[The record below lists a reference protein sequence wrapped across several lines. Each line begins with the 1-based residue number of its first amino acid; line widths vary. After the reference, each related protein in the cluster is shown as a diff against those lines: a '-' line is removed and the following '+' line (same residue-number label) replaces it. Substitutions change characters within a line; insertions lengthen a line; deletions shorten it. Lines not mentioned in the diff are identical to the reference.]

1 MTGKDAGATVYI
13 AGAMLVRL
21 EDVDDPKEQGHE
33 SISTPDRHAMPS
45 KKQGAI
51 QPSMKNYYFSTL
63 CILPLAV
70 IFVSGCATSNKNA
83 SLETESFEPVAPVAA
98 VEAQD
103 LTQVEGDAPR
113 SVTDL
118 LREADKAFQ
127 AANTAQESGDEEAAL
142 RQYVLMLELLTE
154 ADLDPKIFYSLRE
167 EFGAILNGSTQHAN
181 LYQSRPYSPL
191 DDGAVTPPTTHASP
205 GDLSAFEIPF
215 PLPEPVLEE
224 IDKIQNSYPKNF
236 QIFLDRSHKYLPH
249 IRQRLRE
256 NGMPEELAYLALVE
270 SGFQPKIVS
279 RAGAGG
285 MWQFM
290 RPAAQRFNLRVD
302 SHVDERYDWISS
314 TDAAIEYLKVLHSH
328 FNGSWP
334 LALSAYNMGEGGLQ
348 RAIEANG
355 GETDLWTLIET
366 PPASNRIR
374 LETKEYFARF
384 VASVIVAHS
393 PERYGFQVNAAPAE
407 ELVKVPVNGAFS
419 LSRLDQHMGYSEGT
433 LARLNP
439 ALLNETTP
447 PSGNYHVLVPKLD
460 TERFAS
466 ALTSAEPVTVQYAG
480 GNYKVKRGETVSQI
494 ATRHGVSATELMRV
508 NGIRSARGLRAGET
522 LKLPD
527 GASEAKGG
535 SDVVDAAPVEEI
547 EVAKAA
553 EEKSASSRKAGSVG
567 KGSKATYTVKSGDT
581 LFDIAKAHK
590 VSVADLQSWN
600 NKGRRERLK
609 VGETLQVGDTVVPEV
624 EPAIEETA
632 ETIVASAEGNGEFHE
647 VQPGEYPAKIAR
659 DYDVPLRDFLAWN
672 NLGSKSTIKVG
683 DKLVVAAGTPEQ
695 PREDVKEAPKAK
707 EAPKEEEIKLA
718 SAEPVSKATKEKAAD
733 KEKPVGTNAG
743 TPGAKATHT
752 VKKGE
757 SASVIA
763 EKYGV
768 KTSDFLAWN
777 NLTSKSV
784 LQAGKTYKVYAP
796 GDSKPPAKRAAAVTP
811 DETIHKVTSGQNP
824 STIAKRYGVKISDL
838 FKWNEW
844 PKNHVLQVGDK
855 VVIRK
860 G

>member
-1 MTGKDAGATVYI
+1 
-13 AGAMLVRL
+13 
-21 EDVDDPKEQGHE
+21 
-33 SISTPDRHAMPS
+33 
-45 KKQGAI
+45 
-51 QPSMKNYYFSTL
+51 MKNYYFSTL
-63 CILPLAV
+63 CILTTTML
-70 IFVSGCATSNKNA
+70 FVSGCATGNKNA
-83 SLETESFEPVAPVAA
+83 SLETEQLEPLAPVAA
-98 VEAQD
+98 VEAQNVAPAD
-103 LTQVEGDAPR
+103 GSTPR

-142 RQYVLMLELLTE
+142 RHYVLMLELLTE

-181 LYQSRPYSPL
+181 LYQSRPFSPL
-191 DDGAVTPPTTHASP
+191 DDGAVTEAPQHTAP

-215 PLPEPVLEE
+215 PLPEPVLQE
-224 IDKIQNSYPKNF
+224 IDKIQNGYPKNF

-314 TDAAIEYLKVLHSH
+314 TDAAIEYMKVLHDH

-355 GETDLWTLIET
+355 GETDLWTLLET

-393 PERYGFQVNAAPAE
+393 PERYGFKVNAVPGE
-407 ELVKVPVNGAFS
+407 ELIKVPVNGAFS
-419 LSRLDQHMGYSEGT
+419 LSHLDQQMGYSEGT

-447 PSGNYHVLVPKLD
+447 PSGNYHVLVPTTD

-466 ALTSAEPVTVQYAG
+466 ALSSAEPVTVQYAAGNATG

-494 ATRHGVSATELMRV
+494 ATRHGVSATELMRI
-508 NGIRSARGLRAGET
+508 NGIRTARGLRAGET
-522 LKLPD
+522 LKLPE
-527 GASEAKGG
+527 GASEGKGG
-535 SDVVDAAPVEEI
+535 TEVLEDVPSEEI
-547 EVAKAA
+547 QVAKAD
-553 EEKSASSRKAGSVG
+553 EEKPAATRKASNLS
-567 KGSKATYTVKSGDT
+567 KGAKATYTVKSGDT

-600 NKGRRERLK
+600 NKDRRERLK
-609 VGETLQVGDTVVPEV
+609 VGETLQVGDAVIAEA
-624 EPAIEETA
+624 EPAVEEA
-632 ETIVASAEGNGEFHE
+632 PEAVVASAGGSGEFHE

-707 EAPKEEEIKLA
+707 EVEETPKAKEPEEMKLA
-718 SAEPVSKATKEKAAD
+718 SAEPAKKASKEKAAE
-733 KEKPVGTNAG
+733 KEKPIGTNADV
-743 TPGAKATHT
+743 PGAKATHT

-777 NLTSKSV
+777 NLTAKSV
-784 LQAGKTYKVYAP
+784 LQAGKAYKLYAP
-796 GDSKPPAKRAAAVTP
+796 GDSKPPAKRAAAITP
-811 DETIHKVTSGQNP
+811 DETIHKVTTGQNP
-824 STIAKRYGVKISDL
+824 TTIARRYGVKISDL
-838 FKWNEW
+838 YKWNEW
-844 PKNHVLQVGDK
+844 PKDHVLQVGDK
-855 VVIRK
+855 VAIRK

>member
-1 MTGKDAGATVYI
+1 
-13 AGAMLVRL
+13 
-21 EDVDDPKEQGHE
+21 
-33 SISTPDRHAMPS
+33 
-45 KKQGAI
+45 
-51 QPSMKNYYFSTL
+51 MKNYYFSTL
-63 CILPLAV
+63 CILTVTML
-70 IFVSGCATSNKNA
+70 FVSGCATSNKSA
-83 SLETESFEPVAPVAA
+83 SLDTEQFEPMPAVAA
-98 VEAQD
+98 VEAENVAPTD
-103 LTQVEGDAPR
+103 GSAPR

-142 RQYVLMLELLTE
+142 RHYVLMLELLTE

-181 LYQSRPYSPL
+181 LYQPRPFSPL
-191 DDGAVTPPTTHASP
+191 DDGAVAEAPQHSSP

-215 PLPEPVLEE
+215 PLPEPVLQE
-224 IDKIQNSYPKNF
+224 IDKIQNGYPKNF

-314 TDAAIEYLKVLHSH
+314 TDAAIEYMKVLHSH

-334 LALSAYNMGEGGLQ
+334 LALSAYNMGEGGLE
-348 RAIEANG
+348 RAIAANG
-355 GETDLWTLIET
+355 GETNLWTLLET

-393 PERYGFQVNAAPAE
+393 PERYGFTVNAVPAE
-407 ELVKVPVNGAFS
+407 EVVKVPVNGAFS
-419 LSRLDQHMGYSEGT
+419 LSRLDQQMGYAEGT

-447 PSGNYHVLVPKLD
+447 PSGNYHVLVPKTD

-466 ALTSAEPVTVQYAG
+466 ALTTAEPVTVQYAG
-480 GNYKVKRGETVSQI
+480 NAAGGSYKVKRGETVSQI
-494 ATRHGVSATELMRV
+494 ATRHGVSATELMRI
-508 NGIRSARGLRAGET
+508 NGIRTARGLRAGET

-527 GASEAKGG
+527 GASEGKGG
-535 SDVVDAAPVEEI
+535 TEVLEDVSSEEI
-547 EVAKAA
+547 QVAKA
-553 EEKSASSRKAGSVG
+553 ETKSTSTRKAGSVG
-567 KGSKATYTVKSGDT
+567 KGTKATYTVKSGDT

-590 VSVADLQSWN
+590 VSVSDLQSWN
-600 NKGRRERLK
+600 NKDRRERLK
-609 VGETLQVGDTVVPEV
+609 VGETLQVGDTVVAEAEPEV
-624 EPAIEETA
+624 EEVAPATQ
-632 ETIVASAEGNGEFHE
+632 VASADSGEFHE

-707 EAPKEEEIKLA
+707 EVEEAPKAKEPEEVKMA
-718 SAEPVSKATKEKAAD
+718 SAEPVKKASKEKAAD

-752 VKKGE
+752 VQKGE

-768 KTSDFLAWN
+768 KTSEFLAWN
-777 NLTSKSV
+777 GLTAKSV
-784 LQAGKTYKVYAP
+784 LQAGKAYKVYPP
-796 GDSKPPAKRAAAVTP
+796 GDSTPPAKRAAAVTP
-811 DETIHKVTSGQNP
+811 DETIHKVTTGQNP
-824 STIAKRYGVKISDL
+824 TTIARRYGVKLSDL

-844 PKNHVLQVGDK
+844 PKNHMLQVGDK
-855 VVIRK
+855 VIIRK

>member
-1 MTGKDAGATVYI
+1 MTWVPCLPVTNMWTIPRNRATSF
-13 AGAMLVRL
+13 G
-21 EDVDDPKEQGHE
+21 
-33 SISTPDRHAMPS
+33 STPDRHPMPS
-45 KKQGAI
+45 LNKGAN
-51 QPSMKNYYFSTL
+51 QPSMKNYHFPTL
-63 CILPLAV
+63 SILTLTML
-70 IFVSGCATSNKNA
+70 FVSGCATSSKTT
-83 SLETESFEPVAPVAA
+83 SLDTEQFEPLPAVAA
-98 VEAQD
+98 VDAQD
-103 LTQVEGDAPR
+103 VAPGDGTTPR

-154 ADLDPKIFYSLRE
+154 ADLDPKIFYLLRE
-167 EFGAILNGSTQHAN
+167 EFGAILNGSTQHAS
-181 LYQSRPYSPL
+181 LYQPRPYSPL
-191 DDGAVTPPTTHASP
+191 DDGAVAQPAPTHTSP

-215 PLPEPVLEE
+215 PLPEPVLQE
-224 IDKIQNSYPKNF
+224 IDKIQNGYPKNF

-256 NGMPEELAYLALVE
+256 SGMPEELAYLALIE

-314 TDAAIEYLKVLHSH
+314 TDAAIEYMKVLYDH
-328 FNGSWP
+328 FDGSWP
-334 LALSAYNMGEGGLQ
+334 LALSAYNMGEGGLE
-348 RAIEANG
+348 RAIAANG

-393 PERYGFQVNAAPAE
+393 PERYGFTINAVPGE

-419 LSRLDQHMGYSEGT
+419 LSRLDQHMGYTDGT

-447 PSGNYHVLVPKLD
+447 PSGNYHVLVPKTD

-466 ALTSAEPVTVQYAG
+466 ALTTAEPVTVQYAG

-494 ATRHGVSATELMRV
+494 ATRHGISATELMRI

-527 GASEAKGG
+527 GASEGKGG
-535 SDVVDAAPVEEI
+535 AEVLDAAPIEEI
-547 EVAKAA
+547 QVAKNDDA
-553 EEKSASSRKAGSVG
+553 KPASTRKASNLSRGA
-567 KGSKATYTVKSGDT
+567 KASYTVKSGDT

-609 VGETLQVGDTVVPEV
+609 VGESLQVGDTVVSEP
-624 EPAIEETA
+624 EPAAA
-632 ETIVASAEGNGEFHE
+632 ETSETVVASAGGSGEFHE

-695 PREDVKEAPKAK
+695 PREGVKEAPKAK
-707 EAPKEEEIKLA
+707 EVVDAPKAKEPEEMKMA
-718 SAEPVSKATKEKAAD
+718 SAEPVKKAS
-733 KEKPVGTNAG
+733 KEKPVGTTAG
-743 TPGAKATHT
+743 VPGAKATHT

-768 KTSDFLAWN
+768 KTSEFLAWN
-777 NLTSKSV
+777 GLTAKSV
-784 LQAGKTYKVYAP
+784 LQAGKTYKVFAP
-796 GDSKPPAKRAAAVTP
+796 GDGTPPSKRATAVTP
-811 DETIHKVTSGQNP
+811 DETIHKVTTGQNP
-824 STIAKRYGVKISDL
+824 TTIARRFGVKISDL

-844 PKNHVLQVGDK
+844 PKNHVLQVGDT

>member
-1 MTGKDAGATVYI
+1 
-13 AGAMLVRL
+13 
-21 EDVDDPKEQGHE
+21 
-33 SISTPDRHAMPS
+33 
-45 KKQGAI
+45 
-51 QPSMKNYYFSTL
+51 MKINHFSTL
-63 CILPLAV
+63 CILLSMV
-70 IFVSGCATSNKNA
+70 GFVSGCATNRETSAKDVEHFDPLPPRAAVGSENLAPVQNA
-83 SLETESFEPVAPVAA
+83 S
-98 VEAQD
+98 
-103 LTQVEGDAPR
+103 APR

-118 LREADKAFQ
+118 LREADRAFQ
-127 AANTAQESGDEEAAL
+127 AANTAQEAGDEEAAL

-154 ADLDPKIFYSLRE
+154 ADLDPKIFYSLRQ
-167 EFGAILNGSTQHAN
+167 EFGKIINNSAQHAD
-181 LYQSRPYSPL
+181 LYQSRPFSPL
-191 DDGAVTPPTTHASP
+191 DDGSVQEPTQGSP
-205 GDLSAFEIPF
+205 GDLSEFQIPF
-215 PLPEPVLEE
+215 PLPEPVLQE

-314 TDAAIEYLKVLHSH
+314 TDAAIEYMKSLYND
-328 FNGSWP
+328 FGGSWP
-334 LALSAYNMGEGGLQ
+334 LALSAYNMGEGGLA

-355 GETDLWTLIET
+355 GETDLWRLIET

-393 PERYGFQVNAAPAE
+393 PERYGFTVNPTEPE
-407 ELVKVPVNGAFS
+407 ELDVVPVNGAFS
-419 LSRLDQHMGYSEGT
+419 LSRLDTQMGYPEGT

-439 ALLNETTP
+439 ALLNEMTP
-447 PSGNYHVLVPKLD
+447 PNGAYHVLVPRSD

-466 ALTSAEPVTVQYAG
+466 VLTSAPPVEVQYASG
-480 GNYKVKRGETVSQI
+480 TYKVKRGETVSQI

-508 NGIRSARGLRAGET
+508 NGIRTARGLRAGET
-522 LKLPD
+522 LKLP
-527 GASEAKGG
+527 GG
-535 SDVVDAAPVEEI
+535 SSEGMGGGPDEVLEESPAESVV
-547 EVAKAA
+547 VAKADTA
-553 EEKSASSRKAGSVG
+553 KTNTSRKASSVG
-567 KGSKATYTVKSGDT
+567 KATRAKAMYTVKSGDT
-581 LFDIAKAHK
+581 LFDIAKANK
-590 VSVADLQSWN
+590 VSVADLQAWN
-600 NKGRRERLK
+600 NLGRRERLK
-609 VGETLQVGDTVVPEV
+609 VGDSLQVGDTVVAEAEAPV
-624 EPAIEETA
+624 EESAP
-632 ETIVASAEGNGEFHE
+632 VKLASADTGEFHE
-647 VQPGEYPAKIAR
+647 VQPGDYPAKIAR

-695 PREDVKEAPKAK
+695 PRVTVEEAPKKSAV
-707 EAPKEEEIKLA
+707 KEEKEENVKVA
-718 SAEPVSKATKEKAAD
+718 SAAPVKKVQEDKAPEKKKSAA
-733 KEKPVGTNAG
+733 PVA
-743 TPGAKATHT
+743 AAATHT

-763 EKYGV
+763 EKYGI
-768 KTSDFLAWN
+768 KMSDFLAWN
-777 NLTSKSV
+777 GLTSKSV
-784 LQAGKTYKVYAP
+784 LQAGKTYKVSGGSESAP
-796 GDSKPPAKRAAAVTP
+796 PSKRGAAPTP
-811 DETIHKVTSGQNP
+811 SETIHKVTTGQNP
-824 STIAKRYGVKISDL
+824 TTIARKYSVSISDL
-838 FKWNEW
+838 FKWNNW

-855 VVIRK
+855 VVIKK